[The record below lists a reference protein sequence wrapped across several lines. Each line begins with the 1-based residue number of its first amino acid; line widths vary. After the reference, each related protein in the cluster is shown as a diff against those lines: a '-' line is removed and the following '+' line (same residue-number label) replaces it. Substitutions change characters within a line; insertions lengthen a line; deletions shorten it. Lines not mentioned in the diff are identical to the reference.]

1 MQRYHKVKN
10 DFASHPI
17 ARNALLR
24 CSRLLGRSEQW
35 DELTDVATELLK
47 RKDLAA
53 MDRIEGYGA
62 LALAHVQRG
71 RLKEAAAAIM
81 RANAA
86 IEKAG
91 LGQTLKPP
99 VQFAQVAFAE
109 GELLRLES
117 EKIKLVVAGADGSLR
132 PAPNFVATLEKRCQG
147 LLDAQAAF
155 TEAMRA
161 RDSHWSAMSGF
172 RVGQLY
178 QQLHREAMAIP
189 PPPSARTQRQEDLFR
204 AAMQLRYRVVL
215 KKGLRMMKA
224 TVALGER
231 TGKASSWIA
240 RAREAKRNLE
250 AALAAEK
257 AAMKKLPYSEEE
269 VRMALEQ
276 LSRKAKAKADKNGEK
291 KR

>member
-1 MQRYHKVKN
+1 MTKHLLVLCLCAPLLACAKQKEPNTPGEELIRLERLTIAGYSNEELLREFERARSLLLVDEFAKAAKAFERLMRLTTNDRLAALAMFNSGLAHEGLGNRATALRRYHKVKN

-109 GELLRLES
+109 GELLRLTTET
-117 EKIKLVVAGADGSLR
+117 AG
-132 PAPNFVATLEKRCQG
+132 T
-147 LLDAQAAF
+147 
-155 TEAMRA
+155 
-161 RDSHWSAMSGF
+161 
-172 RVGQLY
+172 
-178 QQLHREAMAIP
+178 
-189 PPPSARTQRQEDLFR
+189 
-204 AAMQLRYRVVL
+204 
-215 KKGLRMMKA
+215 
-224 TVALGER
+224 
-231 TGKASSWIA
+231 
-240 RAREAKRNLE
+240 
-250 AALAAEK
+250 AAEF
-257 AAMKKLPYSEEE
+257 ARLP
-269 VRMALEQ
+269 
-276 LSRKAKAKADKNGEK
+276 
-291 KR
+291 